1 MIHNLIVTFS
11 SIASL
16 PHRSTILL
24 IDRRISKQVLKDALI
39 QFDSSFAGPPPRS
52 ISMQSHSWGIVQQ
65 QQTNCYM
72 PPPKLLPPYM
82 DYNNSYCQNRSKND
96 TPKAM
101 ERQSSSFV
109 PAFNYQSNGNAR
121 IAGFNV
127 QEQNTGFN
135 YVYSNSGQKFEYGL
149 HENHHP
155 HQQHR
160 QEFTTTTTAQNIT
173 MNR

>member
-16 PHRSTILL
+16 LPHRSTFLL

-82 DYNNSYCQNRSKND
+82 DYNNSFCQNRSKNE
-96 TPKAM
+96 TPTAT

-109 PAFNYQSNGNAR
+109 PAFNYQSNAR

-160 QEFTTTTTAQNIT
+160 QEFTTTTTTAQNIT